1 MGNLTLRL
9 HEDWRLETDSTSV
22 SHGHAKKVRVTGI
35 PAGSE
40 STGIYHLSAVRARV
54 GQKGR
59 VGYEFI
65 WSYARRPILKVFSR

>member
-1 MGNLTLRL
+1 MRL
-9 HEDWRLETDSTSV
+9 QRDWRLETDSTSV

-54 GQKGR
+54 GQNDGSGMNLYCLTRAAK
-59 VGYEFI
+59 F
-65 WSYARRPILKVFSR
+65 